1 MQLSLVIPLRDEID
15 SVDALLEAL
24 DRTVPLMGMSYEY
37 ILIDD
42 GSVDGTF
49 ERLQT
54 LAAGHPEIRILK
66 LRRSYGQTSA
76 LHAGIQ
82 EALGTVIVTLDGDL
96 QNDPADI
103 PKLVA
108 RLDDGFDLVCG
119 WRKIRHDSLVTR
131 RLPSRVA
138 NALIRMLTHTTVHDI
153 GCTLRA
159 MQGDIAK
166 ELPLRGQWH
175 RFIPVLAAWKG
186 ARVTEMVVTH
196 HPRVAGLSKYRL
208 SRSLGVL
215 VDLAAIL
222 YLTRWS
228 DRPMRF
234 SVSSDSGCALI
245 SCGCLLSSVP
255 LFSMGSFATAVAAVF
270 VSIIG
275 GFTSL
280 LLASFGFLAEQ
291 MATAENNSPH
301 GRPWKIRARF
311 SGTLDEIDDLHPD
324 IIRHEYFGFKDSH
337 HAA

>member
-1 MQLSLVIPLRDEID
+1 
-15 SVDALLEAL
+15 
-24 DRTVPLMGMSYEY
+24 
-37 ILIDD
+37 
-42 GSVDGTF
+42 
-49 ERLQT
+49 
-54 LAAGHPEIRILK
+54 
-66 LRRSYGQTSA
+66 
-76 LHAGIQ
+76 
-82 EALGTVIVTLDGDL
+82 
-96 QNDPADI
+96 
-103 PKLVA
+103 
-108 RLDDGFDLVCG
+108 
-119 WRKIRHDSLVTR
+119 
-131 RLPSRVA
+131 
-138 NALIRMLTHTTVHDI
+138 
-153 GCTLRA
+153 
-159 MQGDIAK
+159 
-166 ELPLRGQWH
+166 
-175 RFIPVLAAWKG
+175 
-186 ARVTEMVVTH
+186 MVVTH

-234 SVSSDSGCALI
+234 FGVVGFWLCAI

-255 LFSMGSFATAVAAVF
+255 LFSMGSFAMAVAAVF